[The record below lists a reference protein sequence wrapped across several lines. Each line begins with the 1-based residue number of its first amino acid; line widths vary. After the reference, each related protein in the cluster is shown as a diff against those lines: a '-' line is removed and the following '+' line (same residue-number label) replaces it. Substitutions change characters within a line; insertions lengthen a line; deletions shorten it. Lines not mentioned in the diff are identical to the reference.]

1 MLQGFSFMSF
11 QILNLEAV
19 AEYLNFTP
27 AEVEQRVKDR
37 VIPFEKR
44 GDRLIFRKGEIDE
57 WASQR
62 IMGFSSDRLVAYHE
76 KSSRRAS
83 KLLAHEAILPEML
96 TAGIIEP
103 HLKSRT
109 KPAVLHDLVTLA
121 DQTGKLNDPKLL
133 RGSLEA
139 REDLCSTGM
148 PGGFAVP
155 HLRVQEPYLFETS
168 FLVIGRLVRAIYFG
182 APDDEPTDLFF
193 LLCCQDDRLHL
204 HTLARLCMVAVK
216 TEVLTQLRNAPDAA
230 AMYDALVAAEQEVL
244 AAQKPA

>member
-216 TEVLTQLRNAPDAA
+216 TEVLTQLRNAPDAS

>member
-1 MLQGFSFMSF
+1 MSF

-62 IMGFSSDRLVAYHE
+62 ILGFSTERLAAYHE
-76 KSSRRAS
+76 KSSRRAR
-83 KLLAHEAILPEML
+83 KILAHEAILPEIL
-96 TAGIIEP
+96 AAGTIEP
-103 HLKSRT
+103 SLKSRT

-133 RGSLEA
+133 RSSLAA

-155 HLRVQEPYLFETS
+155 HLRVQEPYLFEPS
-168 FLVIGRLVRAIYFG
+168 FLVMGRLVRPIYFG

-216 TEVLTQLRNAPDAA
+216 TDALAQLRNAPDASV
-230 AMYDALVAAEQEVL
+230 MRDILLAAEQEVL
-244 AAQKPA
+244 AAQKSP